1 MWYVGSIILIILF
14 VLYMKSK
21 IGNNDHKPYDEPVEP
36 KKDMPKKPDNHDD
49 RRFDYKSRRFSHR
62 RHNSPVRTAGSMMS
76 NSSRSMRDRNFTS
89 YKTPSSKPNGTPRG
103 GGTGGSRGSTSNNNN
118 PGGGRR

>member
-1 MWYVGSIILIILF
+1 MWYVGSIFLIILF
-14 VLYMKSK
+14 VFYMRSK
-21 IGNNDHKPYDEPVEP
+21 TGNKDPKPYDEPNNNKSDLPE
-36 KKDMPKKPDNHDD
+36 KPDNHED

-62 RHNSPVRTAGSMMS
+62 RHNSPVRTAGSMVS

-89 YKTPSSKPNGTPRG
+89 YRTPSSKTNGTPRG
-103 GGTGGSRGSTSNNNN
+103 GGTGGSRGSTSNNN

>member
-14 VLYMKSK
+14 VFYMKSK
-21 IGNNDHKPYDEPVEP
+21 IGNNDSKPYDEPAKN
-36 KKDMPKKPDNHDD
+36 KKKKKKKPDNHDD
-49 RRFDYKSRRFSHR
+49 RRDFEYRRYSHR

-76 NSSRSMRDRNFTS
+76 NSSRSARERNYTS
-89 YKTPSSKPNGTPRG
+89 YRAPSGKSNSTPRG
-103 GGTGGSRGSTSNNNN
+103 GGTSGSRGSTSNNNN